1 MALKVQKYGGLWGVV
16 SVLDCGCGGLWA
28 WWVNLPVRR
37 RRRKARTKD
46 QFACCLCELALL
58 CSGCVVLSASA
69 YSCRLSTARR
79 IGDVPALYSG
89 LWHQRSAFI
98 SPSRCRVCHGPGY
111 VIFAMPFP
119 PFGHCIA
126 PISISDFKFLSHCI
140 ADSTATAETVETVET
155 TTLCC
160 FILLLSCSF
169 FFFFFDLSLFSED
182 RWGQWRV
189 SCAVFLCAVVVV
201 VFVFVVVVFLPGLLF
216 LFASFCS
223 SPDRAFF
230 YTLN

>member
-1 MALKVQKYGGLWGVV
+1 M
-16 SVLDCGCGGLWA
+16 VLLLCCRCGGGLWA

-46 QFACCLCELALL
+46 QFACCLCEFALL
-58 CSGCVVLSASA
+58 CNGCVVLSASA

-155 TTLCC
+155 TTLSSCC
-160 FILLLSCSF
+160 CRVASSSSSTSHCS
-169 FFFFFDLSLFSED
+169 LKIA
-182 RWGQWRV
+182 G
-189 SCAVFLCAVVVV
+189 
-201 VFVFVVVVFLPGLLF
+201 
-216 LFASFCS
+216 ASGE
-223 SPDRAFF
+223 
-230 YTLN
+230 